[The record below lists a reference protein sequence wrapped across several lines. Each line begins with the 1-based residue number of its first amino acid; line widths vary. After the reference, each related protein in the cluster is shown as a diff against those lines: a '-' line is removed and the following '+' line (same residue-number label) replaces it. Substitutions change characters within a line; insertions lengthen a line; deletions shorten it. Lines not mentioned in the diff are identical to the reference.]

1 MTSDADLL
9 DQARQVD
16 IRGLASRYVQLRRV
30 SAVDFAGPCPTCGGR
45 DRFVVNTRKMVWH
58 CRGCGKGG
66 DAIALAQHVEG
77 LSFRDAVAHLT
88 GEPATPMK
96 PRPAPQ
102 QSSPRADEADKRVHE
117 FNLKIAASIVSEI
130 VPIIGPPGEQY
141 LHDIRK
147 INTDAIADVLSS
159 TYAIGWHSGVLFRED
174 GHPLDGQRIGAIIGI
189 MTDPVTARPTGGISR
204 TYIGS
209 DGKKVG
215 KAKNLGPAGIV
226 RLTPDEDVSHGLFL
240 AEGLETAL
248 AVMSKGLRPAW
259 STGSTSIMA
268 KLPVLG
274 GIESLT
280 ILADNDENGAGERA
294 ANEAERR
301 WRAAGREVRVWI
313 PPTRGDFND
322 LLMRGAL

>member
-1 MTSDADLL
+1 MLPHSSL

-16 IRGLASRYVQLRRV
+16 IRELASRYVQLKRV
-30 SAVDFAGPCPTCGGR
+30 TSIDYAGPCPTCGGT
-45 DRFVVNTRKMVWH
+45 DRFGVNIRKQVWN
-58 CRGCGKGG
+58 CRGCDKGG
-66 DAIALAQHVEG
+66 DVIALARHVEG
-77 LSFRDAVAHLT
+77 LSFREAVERLT
-88 GEPATPMK
+88 GEQASR
-96 PRPAPQ
+96 PRPQEAPKR
-102 QSSPRADEADKRVHE
+102 QSEDDANRHSLR
-117 FNLKIAASIVSEI
+117 IAAHIVGGMDPVWDS
-130 VPIIGPPGEQY
+130 PGKTY
-141 LHDIRK
+141 LSVARK
-147 INTDAIADVLSS
+147 IDTHAIADVLQS
-159 TYAIGWHSGVLFRED
+159 TDAIGWNPDVLFREP
-174 GHPLDGQRIGAIIGI
+174 GHTLDGQRISAIIGI

-248 AVMSKGLRPAW
+248 AAMSKGLRPAW

-268 KLPVLG
+268 KLPVVA

-280 ILADNDENGAGERA
+280 ILGDRDENGAGERA

-313 PPTRGDFND
+313 PPTQGDFND